1 MPEQSAGEKTEPATP
16 RRREEVRKKGQVA
29 KSVDLTSAIV
39 LLAAMLSLYF
49 LTPTLLRTLTDLTRS
64 YIASAA
70 TMRIDV
76 TTAPALMMKAILQAG
91 AFFTPFMLI
100 LVGAAT
106 LSNVAQI
113 GFKFSGYPLTP
124 RLEKL
129 NPISGFQ
136 RMFSARAFVDLM
148 KSIFKL
154 FIVGL
159 IAYLT
164 IRSEFQ
170 RLISLSNADV
180 WGAWAFLGNMCF
192 TLGMRIAIAFLM
204 LGLIDYGFQR
214 YQFEQDIKMT
224 KEEIRQEVKDFEGD
238 PQIRARLRRMR
249 RQMAISRMM
258 AEVPRAAVVV
268 TNPTELAIALQ
279 YDNEKSP
286 APVVVAK
293 GARLMA
299 ERIREL
305 AAGAG
310 VPIVENAPLAQ
321 VLYKSVEVGGY
332 IPERLYRAV
341 AEVLAYVFQIDRR
354 SRERWSSLE
363 SATHESAPE
372 SVTHESATLESSA
385 AE

>member
-1 MPEQSAGEKTEPATP
+1 MPEQSAGEKTEQATP

-39 LLAAMLSLYF
+39 LLSAMLALYF
-49 LTPTLLRTLTDLTRS
+49 LAPTLLGTLTDVTRS
-64 YIASAA
+64 YIESAA
-70 TMRIDV
+70 TMQIDA
-76 TTAPALMMKAILQAG
+76 TMAQALMMKATLQAG
-91 AFFTPFMLI
+91 AFFMPFMLV
-100 LVGAAT
+100 LATAA
-106 LSNVAQI
+106 LLANVAQV
-113 GFKFSGYPLTP
+113 GFTLSGYPLTP
-124 RLEKL
+124 RMEKL
-129 NPISGFQ
+129 NPMSGLK
-136 RMFSARAFVDLM
+136 RMFSARALVELA

-154 FIVGL
+154 LIVSL

-170 RLISLSNADV
+170 RLISLTNADV
-180 WGAWAFLGNMCF
+180 WGAWAFLGSMCF
-192 TLGMRIAIAFLM
+192 TLGMRIAIAFLI

-224 KEEIRQEVKDFEGD
+224 KEEVRQEVKDFEGD
-238 PQIRARLRRMR
+238 PQIRARLRRIR

-286 APVVVAK
+286 APAVVAK

-305 AAGAG
+305 AAEAG
-310 VPIVENAPLAQ
+310 VPIVENVPLAQ
-321 VLYKSVEVGGY
+321 MLYKSVEVGGY

-341 AEVLAYVFQIDRR
+341 AEVLAYVYQIDTR

-363 SATHESAPE
+363 PAPIE
-372 SVTHESATLESSA
+372 TAAEPVLESATLGQA
-385 AE
+385 

>member
-1 MPEQSAGEKTEPATP
+1 MPEQSAGEKTEQATP

-39 LLAAMLSLYF
+39 LLSAMLSLYY
-49 LTPTLLRTLTDLTRS
+49 LAPTLLQTMTDMTRL
-64 YIASAA
+64 YIESAA
-70 TMRIDV
+70 TMRID
-76 TTAPALMMKAILQAG
+76 TATAPALMMKGILQAG
-91 AFFTPFMLI
+91 AFFMPFMLM
-100 LVGAAT
+100 LAGAAM
-106 LSNVAQI
+106 LANIAQV
-113 GFKFSGYPLTP
+113 GFKLSGYPLTP
-124 RLEKL
+124 RFEKL
-129 NPISGFQ
+129 NPLTGLQ
-136 RMFSARAFVDLM
+136 RMFSARALVELA

-154 FIVGL
+154 LIVGL

-170 RLISLSNADV
+170 KLISLSNADV
-180 WGAWAFLGNMCF
+180 WGAWAFLGSVCF
-192 TLGMRIAIAFLM
+192 TLGMRIAIAFLV

-214 YQFEQDIKMT
+214 YQFEQDILMT
-224 KEEIRQEVKDFEGD
+224 KEEVRQEVKDFEGD

-249 RQMAISRMM
+249 RQMAVSRMM

-299 ERIREL
+299 GRIREL
-305 AAGAG
+305 AAEAG

-321 VLYKSVEVGGY
+321 VLYKSVEIGGY
-332 IPERLYRAV
+332 IPERLYKAV
-341 AEVLAYVFQIDRR
+341 AEVLAYVYQIDRR
-354 SRERWSSLE
+354 SRERWSTLEPVSEPVIGAAPLE
-363 SATHESAPE
+363 SA
-372 SVTHESATLESSA
+372 A